1 MRVRLITWNIRR
13 KTLERYIRDDIM
25 TKEPIANII
34 LSRYCNSVNIQASN
48 NDMAL
53 DFMELPGIPR
63 DGKQVIEGV
72 RVYMTH
78 EHARLMAN
86 AILSTLEERNNE
98 NNKDKL

>member
-1 MRVRLITWNIRR
+1 M
-13 KTLERYIRDDIM
+13 ERYIRDDIM